1 MTWVSRVVQVLREDR
16 IALISF
22 SVIVFL
28 LLVSLILPLLPIGQ
42 PDEVGYGPRIGA
54 PSWAAL
60 FGTDHLG
67 RPVLARLVQGL
78 QMTFL
83 LSTVAVLISGLL
95 GAIVGVAT
103 TYLHPFAD
111 ESANRIADVMFSFPP
126 ILLGILV
133 VAVRGPGIVTIMF
146 VISLIT
152 FPTMLR
158 VVRATTLDV
167 MRRDFIVVSEIAGTS
182 VIKRLLIHFAPN
194 VTETIAVQMVYS
206 ISIGMLVESGMS
218 FLYIGVQA
226 PTASLGALLRDG
238 VSYIA
243 VAPWLIFIPGLT
255 ISALILSTNLLG
267 DGLRRLVDPV
277 EQV

>member
-83 LSTVAVLISGLL
+83 LLS
-95 GAIVGVAT
+95 
-103 TYLHPFAD
+103 
-111 ESANRIADVMFSFPP
+111 
-126 ILLGILV
+126 
-133 VAVRGPGIVTIMF
+133 
-146 VISLIT
+146 
-152 FPTMLR
+152 
-158 VVRATTLDV
+158 
-167 MRRDFIVVSEIAGTS
+167 
-182 VIKRLLIHFAPN
+182 IKR
-194 VTETIAVQMVYS
+194 
-206 ISIGMLVESGMS
+206 
-218 FLYIGVQA
+218 
-226 PTASLGALLRDG
+226 
-238 VSYIA
+238 
-243 VAPWLIFIPGLT
+243 
-255 ISALILSTNLLG
+255 NLLTP
-267 DGLRRLVDPV
+267 LIQSIYLLFSV
-277 EQV
+277 